1 MRMQK
6 CLYIRDVLTDH
17 QYEEGLGIQRGVG
30 VGMGHHRQ
38 SIVHISSTGSCCFF
52 LQVTYITE
60 TLVEE

>member
-30 VGMGHHRQ
+30 VGMGHHRAVSQ
-38 SIVHISSTGSCCFF
+38 LFTFPQQALAASSFR
-52 LQVTYITE
+52 
-60 TLVEE
+60 